1 VTGTLTSSGLA
12 TLASATVTGALS
24 AGATTITGAT
34 GITGATT
41 ITGDLDVKKSDGT
54 SVMSVD
60 SASTSMVGFGTDSP
74 RAVVDARYGTG
85 TPAGPWVAGAFGP
98 KGDNG
103 KHVVL
108 GTSFDVPT
116 IGGHGRGTG
125 AAWTSWE
132 NLAINPSGGNVGI
145 GTFAPS
151 STLHVVGDATIAGA
165 VTVTGAITQSG
176 KAYAYGTRD
185 NTIQVLTGYPGASLS
200 WPTTSVVNGG
210 FTKSGNSYTP
220 PVTGLY
226 RVSATASAY
235 VSHTLVPIRPRR
247 RGERRSLRTLPGASL
262 RPPLAFNPRHR
273 RLQLQLTPLNSTP
286 TSRCMERPSGTLP
299 RPAASVR
306 SNSRCTP

>member
-1 VTGTLTSSGLA
+1 
-12 TLASATVTGALS
+12 
-24 AGATTITGAT
+24 
-34 GITGATT
+34 
-41 ITGDLDVKKSDGT
+41 
-54 SVMSVD
+54 MSVD

-108 GTSFDVPT
+108 GTSSDVPT

-125 AAWTSWE
+125 ADWTSWE

-145 GTFAPS
+145 GTFTPS

-185 NTIQVLTGYPGASLS
+185 DTIQVLTGYPGASLS

-220 PVTGLY
+220 AVTGLY

-262 RPPLAFNPRHR
+262 RPPLAFNPRPPCF
-273 RLQLQLTPLNSTP
+273 QLHLTPFNSTP
-286 TSRCMERPSGTLP
+286 PSLCMERPSVDVAKTARRGGTIAEGYKIIIDSL
-299 RPAASVR
+299 AGLG
-306 SNSRCTP
+306 